1 MNAKITNLGALFQP
15 QISYRI
21 PQFQRPYAWGEQVQW
36 KPLWED
42 IRNVALHV
50 LGGKTKT
57 HFMGAIVLQ
66 QQKSNTGEVTKR
78 LVIDGQQRLT
88 TLQLLIKATEQVLRN
103 QEDTTRADRL
113 RELIVN
119 QESHWDGD
127 IQNETKIYQSN
138 LNDRRAFQEA
148 IRSQYNNKQGQPWAI
163 SQAYRYL
170 KVLAENWLDSSPE
183 SRLARAKALEEVLTE
198 HLQIAVIDLDEE
210 EKPHVIF
217 ETLNARGEP
226 LKQSDLIKNT
236 VMYEANVV
244 DDGERAEK
252 LWGLFD
258 QQWWRQETKEG
269 RLKRIHI
276 DRFLNYWMVMWT
288 LKDVTSN
295 RVASEFRNYLELRKP
310 SIDTVASEIRE
321 SGTFY
326 MYLEGA
332 FRGNL
337 YERET
342 FAEVFVTRMKALELG
357 VVTPLLLWLFKSN
370 VLKEQQKRCIE
381 ILESYA
387 VRRKLCGLPTHS
399 LTKVFIALLQKLD
412 SNGPDYADSTVLHF
426 LRCQDAD
433 GSVWPNDRM
442 LSEYLAHNPMKGA
455 VPWKKTVLEAI
466 ETNLRSDRTE
476 ELGSTRNLT
485 IEHIMPESW
494 EAHWPLPSNI
504 ADNVEAEE
512 IRNEV
517 VRRIGNLTL
526 TTEKLNKSLSNGP
539 WKEKRYTLAN
549 HSTLFLNKTLL
560 ENAPGAWDEA
570 AIERRSRSLANR
582 IKEIWPSADM
592 FAESPTLTLDG

>member
-1 MNAKITNLGALFQP
+1 MNAKITNLRALFQP

-21 PQFQRPYAWGEQVQW
+21 PQFQRAYAWGEQVQW

-42 IRNVALHV
+42 IRNIAFHILD
-50 LGGKTKT
+50 GKIKT
-57 HFMGAIVLQ
+57 HFLGAIVLQ

-78 LVIDGQQRLT
+78 LVVDGQQRLT

-103 QEDTTRADRL
+103 QEDMARADRL

-119 QESHWDGD
+119 QKSHWDGD
-127 IQNETKIYQSN
+127 IQNETKICQSN

-148 IRSQYNNKQGQPWAI
+148 MRSHYHNKQGQPWAI
-163 SQAYRYL
+163 SQAFRYL
-170 KVLAENWLDSSPE
+170 KVLAENWLDSAPE
-183 SRLARAKALEEVLTE
+183 SRPTRAKALEKVLTE
-198 HLQIAVIDLDEE
+198 HLQIAVIDLDED

-288 LKDVTSN
+288 LNDVTSN
-295 RVASEFRNYLELRKP
+295 RVASEFRNYIELKKP
-310 SIDTVASEIRE
+310 SIDIVASEMRE

-342 FAEVFVTRMKALELG
+342 FAENFVTRMKAMELG
-357 VVTPLLLWLFKSN
+357 VVTPLLLWLFKSK
-370 VLKEQQKRCIE
+370 VLKEQQQRCIE

-399 LTKVFIALLQKLD
+399 LNKVFITLLQKLD
-412 SNGPDYADSTVLHF
+412 SKGPDYADSTVLHF
-426 LRCQDAD
+426 LRRQHAD

-442 LSEYLAHNPMKGA
+442 LSEYLAANPMKGA

-476 ELGSTRNLT
+476 ELGSTRDLT

-494 EAHWPLPSNI
+494 KTHWPLTPNI
-504 ADNVEAEE
+504 ADNSEAEE

-517 VRRIGNLTL
+517 IRRIGNLTL

-539 WKEKRYTLAN
+539 WKEKRLTLAN

-560 ENAPGAWDEA
+560 ENAPNAWDEA

-582 IKEIWPSADM
+582 IKEIWPSADT
-592 FAESPTLTLDG
+592 FAESPTLTPDG